1 MKKALIIAL
10 CCISVLFAACKKE
23 KANEKF
29 IGNYKGECVIEGTVS
44 FENPLSPGQYVVETI
59 KEDSPM
65 EVSISA
71 GAADNKVVMRM
82 KADDF
87 DDTYTVVGTVDGGM
101 IAFEEFSIENVE
113 GYNFTAAIVM
123 AGALTGNLLTLTGP
137 FAGEGALTIEGH
149 SFPFSTEGD
158 MTCVLNKQ

>member
-29 IGNYKGECVIEGTVS
+29 IGNYKGECVIEGTFS
-44 FENPLSPGQYVVETI
+44 YENPLSPGQYVVETI

-71 GAADNKVVMRM
+71 GGDNKVVMRM

-87 DDTYTVVGTVDGGM
+87 DETYTVVGTVDGGM
-101 IAFEEFSIENVE
+101 IAFEEFSIENIE
-113 GYNFTAAIVM
+113 GLNFTAAIVM

-137 FAGEGALTIEGH
+137 FAGEGAITIMDH
-149 SFPFSTEGD
+149 SIPFSTEGD